1 MRKSNYSLKRHCC
14 KINITRLPL
23 NELSEQRF
31 ELWRRFFFGRSSSWN
46 VSLLLNANKSFSTT
60 SFNLKISS
68 KTFEQQQQLES
79 IFFRLSLE
87 K

>member
-1 MRKSNYSLKRHCC
+1 MRKLNNSLKRHYC
-14 KINITRLPL
+14 KNQNTTRLPL
-23 NELSEQRF
+23 NELSGQRF
-31 ELWRRFFFGRSSSWN
+31 KKWRRFFFGRFSSWT

-68 KTFEQQQQLES
+68 KTFEQQQES